1 METKPAFDNLSVQI
15 TKTEE
20 CVSFMVF
27 LVAGPVQFVYL
38 LRALTVFD
46 AVFAELGFSET
57 LSPHRLSFTLPS
69 AVGQF
74 RWQKRPQLLPV
85 GLLGRSMQWC
95 LLLIWAQGLRQAPLP
110 ASGAVTGRIVTTGNI
125 SAEEGGSVTL
135 QCHLS
140 STTAK
145 VTQVNWEQQDHALA
159 IHHTNL
165 GWHIDPAFTERVVPG
180 PHLGLTL
187 RLLTMN
193 DTGEYSCIY
202 HTYPDG
208 IYKGILFLEV
218 LQSSVAEH
226 SAGFL
231 VPLLGATATALVVI
245 CTAVIVVVTVARK
258 ICSDL
263 EEGAG
268 LLKTHLSQSLIA
280 GCSPREIQERFSR
293 GRAAV
298 SHSQLRL
305 LVSGDWEHR
314 SGGED
319 I

>member
-1 METKPAFDNLSVQI
+1 
-15 TKTEE
+15 
-20 CVSFMVF
+20 
-27 LVAGPVQFVYL
+27 
-38 LRALTVFD
+38 
-46 AVFAELGFSET
+46 
-57 LSPHRLSFTLPS
+57 
-69 AVGQF
+69 
-74 RWQKRPQLLPV
+74 
-85 GLLGRSMQWC
+85 MQWC

-258 ICSDL
+258 V
-263 EEGAG
+263 EAVPAG
-268 LLKTHLSQSLIA
+268 L
-280 GCSPREIQERFSR
+280 GREQT
-293 GRAAV
+293 
-298 SHSQLRL
+298 
-305 LVSGDWEHR
+305 
-314 SGGED
+314 GED
-319 I
+319 YVEPHDYFNVLSYRSLGSLSFPAETS